1 MGAARC
7 PASTL
12 AIHRFVGPEVAAS
25 VVWPCRAGR
34 PSCRCYRCL
43 LAGLRPF
50 ATDRG
55 EDHNLPVQAECWKPS
70 GGLKAAAMAS
80 GLVKVG
86 LFCLMMRFCF
96 PRVFLVPAVV
106 IAGVLYAAACL
117 ARFQVLLDRAAGEVA
132 ITVGLWTKRVP
143 LTRIERVEE
152 VLRFGA
158 EIEIAGGVT
167 FTFSPFRRRRRL
179 ARLLKIR
186 TGFEGMELAITQA
199 AAAARAADP
208 AGAAATKAAAGAA
221 QSRRTIP
228 AACVVCGCGVFL
240 LAVAVAVAVQPQAGG
255 WLVHSVAVLLQ
266 IFYGTGGVAALLSGA
281 WVLHSAL
288 RDRRAAGQQG

>member
-1 MGAARC
+1 
-7 PASTL
+7 
-12 AIHRFVGPEVAAS
+12 
-25 VVWPCRAGR
+25 
-34 PSCRCYRCL
+34 
-43 LAGLRPF
+43 
-50 ATDRG
+50 
-55 EDHNLPVQAECWKPS
+55 
-70 GGLKAAAMAS
+70 MAS

-86 LFCLMMRFCF
+86 LFCLMIRFCF

-106 IAGVLYAAACL
+106 IAGVLYATACL
-117 ARFQVLLDRAAGEVA
+117 ARFQVLLDRAASEVA

-208 AGAAATKAAAGAA
+208 AGAAATKAAAGVA

-228 AACVVCGCGVFL
+228 GACVVCGCGVFL
-240 LAVAVAVAVQPQAGG
+240 LAVAVAVQPQAGG

-281 WVLHSAL
+281 WMLHNAL
-288 RDRRAAGQQG
+288 RGRRAAGQQG

>member
-1 MGAARC
+1 
-7 PASTL
+7 
-12 AIHRFVGPEVAAS
+12 
-25 VVWPCRAGR
+25 
-34 PSCRCYRCL
+34 
-43 LAGLRPF
+43 
-50 ATDRG
+50 
-55 EDHNLPVQAECWKPS
+55 
-70 GGLKAAAMAS
+70 MAS

-106 IAGVLYAAACL
+106 IAGVLYAATCL
-117 ARFQVLLDRAAGEVA
+117 ARFRVLLDRAAGEVA
-132 ITVGLWTKRVP
+132 ITIGWWTKRVP
-143 LTRIERVEE
+143 LTQIERVEE
-152 VLRFGA
+152 VLRLGA

-208 AGAAATKAAAGAA
+208 GRAAATKAAAESAE
-221 QSRRTIP
+221 SRRTVP
-228 AACVVCGCGVFL
+228 GACVVGCGVFL
-240 LAVAVAVAVQPQAGG
+240 LAVAVAVQPQADG

-266 IFYGTGGVAALLSGA
+266 VFYGTSGVAALLSGA
-281 WVLHSAL
+281 WMLHGAL
-288 RDRRAAGQQG
+288 RNRRTAGQQG